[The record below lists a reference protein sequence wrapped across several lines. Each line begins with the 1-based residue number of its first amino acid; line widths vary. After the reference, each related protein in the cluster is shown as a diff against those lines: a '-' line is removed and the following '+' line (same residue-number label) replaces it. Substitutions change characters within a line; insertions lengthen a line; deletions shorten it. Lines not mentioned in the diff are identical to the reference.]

1 MKPMKPQHKISK
13 HLSLSVQCKLYLHLR
28 LHETIFTLSK
38 VSIMVRWWM
47 GGVFNSWS
55 WQMKAGTILTPGR
68 ARYSLVLTQDLS
80 FIIIQVMNEEIY
92 YLISKPSRIPLKVLP
107 PTAVLKVPQSQI
119 PNEKNELVCPYIM
132 HPHSEKSRN
141 RYRKLN
147 ISMKIEWLKP
157 AVKNTSDDIFW
168 HRRAM

>member
-1 MKPMKPQHKISK
+1 
-13 HLSLSVQCKLYLHLR
+13 
-28 LHETIFTLSK
+28 
-38 VSIMVRWWM
+38 
-47 GGVFNSWS
+47 
-55 WQMKAGTILTPGR
+55 MKAGTILTPGR

-157 AVKNTSDDIFW
+157 AVKNTSDDIF
-168 HRRAM
+168 